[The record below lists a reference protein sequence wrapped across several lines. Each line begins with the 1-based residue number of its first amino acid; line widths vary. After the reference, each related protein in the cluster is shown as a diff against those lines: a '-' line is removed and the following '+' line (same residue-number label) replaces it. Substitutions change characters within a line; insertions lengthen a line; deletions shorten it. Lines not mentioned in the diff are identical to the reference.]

1 AWGSNSTSPAST
13 SATALSTRPLH
24 SGSLSCALA
33 AIAAT
38 ASRHAARLPKSG
50 AATASQESVETATI
64 VLPFPLQ
71 RVLYLAVGE
80 VPAPQR
86 PLYFN
91 MTRPLFA
98 LTRSGSS
105 PCFPYLSATVQGVVS
120 CPVASS
126 CCNSIVRNCVQ
137 KSKRYC
143 QKNRNRVQFF
153 LRRRAHAATRHGN
166 AGSTSQP
173 GQSTTRVESERVRPA
188 SGGTSRD
195 IGPAR
200 GWEETAYPQ

>member
-91 MTRPLFA
+91 ITRPLFSR
-98 LTRSGSS
+98 TRSGSS
-105 PCFPYLSATVQGVVS
+105 PSFPYPSATGQRARC
-120 CPVASS
+120 CP
-126 CCNSIVRNCVQ
+126 R
-137 KSKRYC
+137 
-143 QKNRNRVQFF
+143 
-153 LRRRAHAATRHGN
+153 
-166 AGSTSQP
+166 
-173 GQSTTRVESERVRPA
+173 RPA
-188 SGGTSRD
+188 CRTSS
-195 IGPAR
+195 
-200 GWEETAYPQ
+200 